1 MAIGSSYHDARKGF
15 RPPIC
20 NDRSYSMIMYLLFW
34 FCWWLI
40 HGKRKEKKTKQNKEN
55 ITLYKIFICSIT
67 SFSSLLSS
75 SLFVVVSRISYVLI
89 TNDGNQFLQTRLM
102 LRRPFVSELL
112 STLITIKHMEKR
124 KIQR

>member
-1 MAIGSSYHDARKGF
+1 MVNSWEK
-15 RPPIC
+15 
-20 NDRSYSMIMYLLFW
+20 
-34 FCWWLI
+34 
-40 HGKRKEKKTKQNKEN
+40 KRKKTKQNKEN